1 LVVDRG
7 NGGAVSGAAK
17 TRTARWKK
25 VAAAAAGVVVVVAAV
40 VIAVHVATNPG
51 STGPNS
57 VGPPSGANSGKTCP
71 IAATSGDATT
81 AIQTAIEG
89 CASGGTVRLAA
100 GVYAISSHFTVKSGE
115 TITGA
120 GPASTF
126 IVQHARQNIFEIT
139 SPRVT
144 IENLNLN
151 TATYNATAPVLKN
164 PDPGVLY
171 SNASHTTITNVT
183 GEAGSGFGMRI
194 VGPNP
199 CYQYPTVGTAITNV
213 NMTTTGKGGFA
224 AVDVDCTNGAQL
236 SNITIHGGILA
247 LYQDEN
253 VTLNNEQFTPG
264 PDAMSCEPAAYVTGP
279 ATNITVSNVS
289 SSAAG
294 VVVKQPATGIATRN
308 VTAGSG
314 CSAIINRAAPPG
326 KS

>member
-1 LVVDRG
+1 VDG
-7 NGGAVSGAAK
+7 KDNGIVASGAPHD
-17 TRTARWKK
+17 TSSRSKK
-25 VAAAAAGVVVVVAAV
+25 IALVAAAAAAVVVVVAGV
-40 VIAVHVATNPG
+40 VLFLRVATTTPG
-51 STGPNS
+51 SSYAPASTGIN
-57 VGPPSGANSGKTCP
+57 VGETCAV
-71 IAATSGDATT
+71 AASTGDSTN
-81 AIQTAIEG
+81 AIQAAIQACG
-89 CASGGTVRLAA
+89 GGGTVELAA
-100 GVYAISSHFTVKSGE
+100 GDYSVTAHFVINSPE